1 MALLNSL
8 RKLLTTSGDRSS
20 EPGGDTASTVTR
32 SGSPGVSTPSQG
44 PVPAPQVSA
53 THAAV
58 PSTQASAVG
67 GSTLPAAAFV
77 GAGATA
83 TTLQATPEWL
93 RFSARLFG
101 FQRLRD
107 VPPHP
112 QEAPLLQRLHARSG
126 ADWAELL
133 PRLPAVLPQ
142 LLRLMRRENL
152 SSRELVDLLSRDP
165 SLVGELMRMANSA
178 MYRPEREITDLASAV
193 MVIGHEGLNQV
204 VLRVTMRPI
213 FNQDRQGRFSR
224 QAGTLPWDLSER
236 CAFAAMCLSPP
247 GDERFAAYLAGL
259 GAQVG
264 LMALLRVLD
273 GLPVGQRPSLDRE
286 GLHRQ
291 LLPLTADWSARIVTH
306 WGFPGRV
313 AEAIA
318 VRPGQGAEVAVLA
331 AIVREAHAVALRHLL
346 QPGLTASQLGDW
358 SLAQQRAYAALEE
371 RFNASG
377 DAPALSTAG

>member
-8 RKLLTTSGDRSS
+8 RKLLSPSGDRSS
-20 EPGGDTASTVTR
+20 GPSGGPGATDAQGPASTHPPSHTASH
-32 SGSPGVSTPSQG
+32 SPSHTPSQS
-44 PVPAPQVSA
+44 PSA
-53 THAAV
+53 L
-58 PSTQASAVG
+58 STQASAIG
-67 GSTLPAAAFV
+67 GPTLPSAPVLQTLA
-77 GAGATA
+77 
-83 TTLQATPEWL
+83 TLQATPEWL
-93 RFSARLFG
+93 QFSARLFG

-112 QEAPLLQRLHARSG
+112 QEAPLLQRLQARSG

-204 VLRVTMRPI
+204 VMRVTLRPI

-224 QAGTLPWDLSER
+224 QAGTLPWDLGER
-236 CAFAAMCLSPP
+236 CAFAAMRLSPP

-264 LMALLRVLD
+264 MMALLRVLD

-291 LLPLTADWSARIVTH
+291 LLPLCADWSARIVTH
-306 WGFPGRV
+306 WGFPARV
-313 AEAIA
+313 AEAIS

-331 AIVREAHAVALRHLL
+331 GIVREAQAVALRHLM
-346 QPGLTASQLGDW
+346 QPGLTPSQLGDW
-358 SLAQQRAYAALEE
+358 SLAQQRAYAALDE

-377 DAPALSTAG
+377 DAPAISPAG

>member
-8 RKLLTTSGDRSS
+8 RKLLSSSGDRPAAPGTDTGLSS
-20 EPGGDTASTVTR
+20 RASGPGSQPGLPMPPGGSAGASIPPAASGLPTTV
-32 SGSPGVSTPSQG
+32 
-44 PVPAPQVSA
+44 
-53 THAAV
+53 AAV
-58 PSTQASAVG
+58 ALVASGAPVELSGAPLQAS
-67 GSTLPAAAFV
+67 
-77 GAGATA
+77 
-83 TTLQATPEWL
+83 PEWL
-93 RFSARLFG
+93 QFSARLFG

-112 QEAPLLQRLHARSG
+112 HEAPLLQRLQARSG
-126 ADWAELL
+126 PDWAELL

-142 LLRLMRRENL
+142 LMRLMRRENL

-178 MYRPEREITDLASAV
+178 LYRPEREITDLASAV

-204 VLRVTMRPI
+204 VLRVTLRPI

-224 QAGTLPWDLSER
+224 QAGTLLWDLGER
-236 CAFAAMCLSPP
+236 CALAAMRLAPP

-264 LMALLRVLD
+264 MMALLRVLD
-273 GLPVGQRPSLDRE
+273 ALPVGQRPALDRE

-291 LLPLTADWSARIVTH
+291 LLPMSCEWSARIVTH

-313 AEAIA
+313 AEALNQRA
-318 VRPGQGAEVAVLA
+318 GQGAEVAVLSE
-331 AIVREAHAVALRHLL
+331 IVREAHAVALRHLM
-346 QPGLTASQLGDW
+346 QPGLTVSQLGDW
-358 SLAQQRAYAALEE
+358 SPARQRAYAALQE

-377 DAPALSTAG
+377 DAPATAPAG

>member
-1 MALLNSL
+1 M
-8 RKLLTTSGDRSS
+8 
-20 EPGGDTASTVTR
+20 ASTV
-32 SGSPGVSTPSQG
+32 
-44 PVPAPQVSA
+44 
-53 THAAV
+53 AAV
-58 PSTQASAVG
+58 APMAALAPADLTGAPLQAS
-67 GSTLPAAAFV
+67 
-77 GAGATA
+77 
-83 TTLQATPEWL
+83 PEWL
-93 RFSARLFG
+93 QLSARLFG

-112 QEAPLLQRLHARSG
+112 QEAPLLQRLQTRSG
-126 ADWAELL
+126 PDWAELL

-178 MYRPEREITDLASAV
+178 LYRPEREITDLASAV

-204 VLRVTMRPI
+204 VLRVTLRPI

-224 QAGTLPWDLSER
+224 QAGTLLWDLGER
-236 CAFAAMCLSPP
+236 CALAAMRLAPP

-264 LMALLRVLD
+264 MMALLRVLD
-273 GLPVGQRPSLDRE
+273 ALPVGQRPALDRE

-291 LLPLTADWSARIVTH
+291 LLPMSCDWSARICTH

-313 AEAIA
+313 AEALA
-318 VRPGQGAEVAVLA
+318 PRAGQGVEASVLSE
-331 AIVREAHAVALRHLL
+331 IVREAHAVALRHLM

-358 SLAQQRAYAALEE
+358 SPSRQRAYAALEE
-371 RFNASG
+371 RFNAAG
-377 DAPALSTAG
+377 GAPAITPAG

>member
-1 MALLNSL
+1 MDSQAHGAAGVGSL
-8 RKLLTTSGDRSS
+8 PGIVPPTEAVAGSG
-20 EPGGDTASTVTR
+20 
-32 SGSPGVSTPSQG
+32 
-44 PVPAPQVSA
+44 
-53 THAAV
+53 AA
-58 PSTQASAVG
+58 
-67 GSTLPAAAFV
+67 
-77 GAGATA
+77 
-83 TTLQATPEWL
+83 LQATPEWL
-93 RFSARLFG
+93 QFSARLFG

-112 QEAPLLQRLHARSG
+112 QEAPLLQRLQARSG
-126 ADWAELL
+126 PDWADLL

-204 VLRVTMRPI
+204 VLRVTLRPI

-224 QAGTLPWDLSER
+224 QAGTLLWDLGER
-236 CAFAAMCLSPP
+236 CALAAMRLSPP
-247 GDERFAAYLAGL
+247 GDERFPAYLAGL

-264 LMALLRVLD
+264 MMALLRVLD
-273 GLPVGQRPSLDRE
+273 GLPVGQRPALDRE

-291 LLPLTADWSARIVTH
+291 LLPMSCEWSARIVTH
-306 WGFPGRV
+306 WGFPSRV
-313 AEAIA
+313 AEALTQ
-318 VRPGQGAEVAVLA
+318 RTGQGAEAAVLSEW
-331 AIVREAHAVALRHLL
+331 VRVAHAVALRHLM
-346 QPGLTASQLGDW
+346 QPGLTAAQLGDW
-358 SLAQQRAYAALEE
+358 SPAHQRAYAALEE

-377 DAPALSTAG
+377 GDAPATPTAG